1 MLDLSSLGLPFHLPG
16 PDVCWQPSMITFHPS
31 VNSGGVAQH
40 NNSRSSGSAT
50 VLLLICSTP
59 SEVDKLAFKV
69 DQLHIS
75 FSSLQTGACV
85 VLFLRHRDI
94 MSSFLVAWGSPII
107 IIIII
112 IISLLLLLLQSQSV
126 STEVLTQYFCPY
138 SCTGA
143 LTCV

>member
-40 NNSRSSGSAT
+40 NNSRSSGSST

-75 FSSLQTGACV
+75 FSSLQTEACV
-85 VLFLRHRDI
+85 VLFLTHTEI
-94 MSSFLVAWGSPII
+94 MSSFLVAWGLLL
-107 IIIII
+107 
-112 IISLLLLLLQSQSV
+112 SLLLLLLLLLLLFQSHSV
-126 STEVLTQYFCPY
+126 SIEVLIQYFWR
-138 SCTGA
+138 TH
-143 LTCV
+143 LCVNHIM